1 MAIFVKFKKVRE
13 TETEVAY
20 RYGHSEDDLP
30 SELTISKANPKGP
43 PIAGPDDAV
52 AQWVIARALY
62 RHGQTHSWPEGGVI
76 QH

>member
-43 PIAGPDDAV
+43 PVAGPDDPV
-52 AQWVIARALY
+52 TQWVIARALY
-62 RHGQTHSWPEGGVI
+62 RYSQTQTWPEGGVI
-76 QH
+76 QN